1 MGAMTP
7 QELLRLY
14 TLEQITLEQAMGY
27 ALQNLVRMQA
37 ELDAL
42 SKVEFKVERLIAFTG
57 MAPEDRPKKKE
68 KREDRD
74 KTSEV

>member
-1 MGAMTP
+1 MGTVTP
-7 QELLRLY
+7 EELLRLY

-37 ELDAL
+37 MLESL
-42 SKVEFKVERLIAFTG
+42 SETQFDVERLKAFTG
-57 MAPEDRPKKKE
+57 MEERKGKKKE
-68 KREDRD
+68 KREDQG